1 MNTVKE
7 KQVFSPIPF
16 SEFHPLIVYNE
27 DLPRPKELDINKNY
41 GHYDVT
47 NTEHASFYVRDY
59 KTGIVKNTAEKRG

>member
-16 SEFHPLIVYNE
+16 TEFNPLIVYNE
-27 DLPRPKELDINKNY
+27 ELPRPKELDINKNY

-47 NTEHASFYVRDY
+47 DKYHVSFYVQDY
-59 KTGIVKNTAEKRG
+59 KTGKNAKNI